1 MHHTEGV
8 NLIEADDDGTTIAAA
23 DRTAA
28 GYQKTG
34 DLITLPYSETA
45 IITQPFATKSIPVN
59 PFDIFTFVG
68 SLSLT
73 PPGDEWF
80 ETERLPEILTN
91 ETGQFDNLASN
102 ITNSNLQTNP
112 FGSVWNQWQ
121 DFWQGTPSDSNTR
134 DLGTRRQGRRIIR
147 TERTTT
153 TQEVAQ
159 TRTGVRTSLVTK
171 AMREQLGDRVV
182 SINILPF
189 IRNRSIEFSATRMR
203 PNTRVFPFFDNVD
216 ISTYVTPS
224 GGSLGGNLVTDS
236 NGAVSGTFSIP
247 DPTVTAN
254 PRWRSGRRIF
264 RLTSSSINSNDESV
278 VNTSAEGVYTARG
291 ILDNEGST
299 REFFVVRE
307 ALTENR
313 RINRT
318 TTRDTNRVIG
328 WIDPLAQSFLID
340 DSGGAYMTSV
350 DIFFA
355 TKDDNIPVTVRIQK
369 MVNGYPGPEV
379 LPFSEVTLNPGSVS
393 TSTDGSTAT
402 KFTFESP
409 VYLEENVEYCFV
421 VISQCNTY
429 SVYASRMGETVIG
442 SDRTVSRQPYA
453 GVLFKSQ
460 NGSTWTAD
468 QNEDLK
474 FTMRRAEFTTSSNG
488 TLTLCNDTYE
498 SRTLATNPLR
508 TTSGSNVVRVFHPNH
523 GMHGTSN
530 NVTISGIGSSVNG
543 IGASEFN
550 TTHTS
555 ISNVGLDSYDITVSS
570 NASSSGDGGG
580 TAVVATLNK
589 LYDLLNLQIMNVKHP
604 DTTLGFNIKTTTGK
618 SISGS
623 ETEFSLDSST
633 TSVVANDNILFTSP
647 KMVASDI
654 NQTNEMSGSK
664 SLFVNC
670 VLGSTN
676 SKLSP
681 VIDLQRTSAFAV
693 SNRLNTNPTT
703 YPDYVSDTTNE
714 GTTSAA
720 SYLTRPVVL
729 DNTSTALDIRL
740 TANVR
745 TSSNILVY
753 FRTSAADEARDIND
767 ISWTPF
773 NSDGSEDT
781 TIIPAEDD
789 FTFREYKYSASNLN
803 GFEAFQIK
811 IVMTGTISSYPPKIR
826 DMRGIALAV

>member
-1 MHHTEGV
+1 
-8 NLIEADDDGTTIAAA
+8 
-23 DRTAA
+23 
-28 GYQKTG
+28 
-34 DLITLPYSETA
+34 
-45 IITQPFATKSIPVN
+45 
-59 PFDIFTFVG
+59 
-68 SLSLT
+68 
-73 PPGDEWF
+73 
-80 ETERLPEILTN
+80 
-91 ETGQFDNLASN
+91 
-102 ITNSNLQTNP
+102 
-112 FGSVWNQWQ
+112 
-121 DFWQGTPSDSNTR
+121 
-134 DLGTRRQGRRIIR
+134 
-147 TERTTT
+147 
-153 TQEVAQ
+153 
-159 TRTGVRTSLVTK
+159 
-171 AMREQLGDRVV
+171 
-182 SINILPF
+182 
-189 IRNRSIEFSATRMR
+189 
-203 PNTRVFPFFDNVD
+203 
-216 ISTYVTPS
+216 
-224 GGSLGGNLVTDS
+224 
-236 NGAVSGTFSIP
+236 
-247 DPTVTAN
+247 
-254 PRWRSGRRIF
+254 
-264 RLTSSSINSNDESV
+264 
-278 VNTSAEGVYTARG
+278 
-291 ILDNEGST
+291 
-299 REFFVVRE
+299 
-307 ALTENR
+307 
-313 RINRT
+313 
-318 TTRDTNRVIG
+318 
-328 WIDPLAQSFLID
+328 
-340 DSGGAYMTSV
+340 
-350 DIFFA
+350 
-355 TKDDNIPVTVRIQK
+355 
-369 MVNGYPGPEV
+369 
-379 LPFSEVTLNPGSVS
+379 
-393 TSTDGSTAT
+393 
-402 KFTFESP
+402 
-409 VYLEENVEYCFV
+409 
-421 VISQCNTY
+421 
-429 SVYASRMGETVIG
+429 MGETVIG

-580 TAVVATLNK
+580 TAVVATQNK